1 MPDRQGLAGQRCPG
15 GKRRGW
21 FRRRRDIGLRRGR
34 DIGLRRGRDY
44 RSKRRGLFRR
54 RRHIGLW
61 RNRDPCFR
69 KSSTAALAELILNFD
84 TAAAFWTERNPLT
97 PG

>member
-1 MPDRQGLAGQRCPG
+1 MPDRQGLAVQSCPG
-15 GKRRGW
+15 GKRLGW
-21 FRRRRDIGLRRGR
+21 FRRRREIGLRRR
-34 DIGLRRGRDY
+34 RDY

>member
-34 DIGLRRGRDY
+34 DY
-44 RSKRRGLFRR
+44 RSKRWGLLWRR
-54 RRHIGLW
+54 REIGLW
-61 RNRDPCFR
+61 RRRQMRLRRNREPCFR
-69 KSSTAALAELILNFD
+69 KSRTAALAELIIISD

-97 PG
+97 PK